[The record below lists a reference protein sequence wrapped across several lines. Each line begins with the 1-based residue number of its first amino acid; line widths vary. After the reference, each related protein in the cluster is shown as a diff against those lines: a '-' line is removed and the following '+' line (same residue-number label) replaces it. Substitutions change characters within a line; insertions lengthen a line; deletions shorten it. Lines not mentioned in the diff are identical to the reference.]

1 MRFNEESISLA
12 HICAADATYRITTT
26 DSIDDLKK
34 SIAGIGL
41 IHSPILHPTTAGY
54 RIVAGFRRIE
64 ALRALGRVTLQAR
77 LLPDDSDE
85 STRVNLAIADNS
97 LQRALNPIESSRA
110 LNLLS
115 SVAVDERHLI
125 QMAAALSLPNNPA
138 LMAKHMTLTSMP
150 AAVQHGVV
158 SGELPLSMALEL
170 KKFDTKTAES
180 LARIFTE
187 LRLGLNRQ
195 RELLTL
201 LHEIA
206 MREDRSIDALLV
218 GSDVRGIIDNADLD
232 NVRKS
237 GRLRALLF
245 RRRYPAI
252 SARAA
257 RFNDLVKALRLGS
270 GVKLSPPGNFEG
282 TVYTLSIYFD
292 RKAQLVDRGKCIET
306 LIRSDALG
314 KFLEE

>member
-12 HICAADATYRITTT
+12 HICAADATYRITTAE
-26 DSIDDLKK
+26 SSDDLKK
-34 SIAGIGL
+34 SIAVLGL
-41 IHSPILHPTTAGY
+41 IHSPILHPTAAGY
-54 RIVAGFRRIE
+54 RIIAGFRRIE
-64 ALRALGRVTLQAR
+64 ALRALGRVSLKAR
-77 LLPDDSDE
+77 FLPDGSDE

-125 QMAAALSLPNNPA
+125 QMAAALSLPNNPT
-138 LMAKHMTLTSMP
+138 LMTKLMTLTSMP
-150 AAVQHGVV
+150 AAVQHGVL

-170 KKFDTKTAES
+170 KKFDAMTAET
-180 LARIFTE
+180 LARIFTD

-206 MREDRSIDALLV
+206 MREDRSIDALL
-218 GSDVRGIIDNADLD
+218 GDSEVRGIVENANLDNA
-232 NVRKS
+232 RKS
-237 GRLRALLF
+237 GQLRVLLF
-245 RRRYPAI
+245 RWRYPAI
-252 SARAA
+252 SERET
-257 RFNDLVKALRLGS
+257 RFKDLLKALHLGS
-270 GVKLSPPGNFEG
+270 GVKLIPPGNFEG
-282 TVYTLSIYFD
+282 TTYTLSITFD
-292 RKAQLVDRGKCIET
+292 RIAQLMERGRSLEA
-306 LIRSDALG
+306 LDRSDALR